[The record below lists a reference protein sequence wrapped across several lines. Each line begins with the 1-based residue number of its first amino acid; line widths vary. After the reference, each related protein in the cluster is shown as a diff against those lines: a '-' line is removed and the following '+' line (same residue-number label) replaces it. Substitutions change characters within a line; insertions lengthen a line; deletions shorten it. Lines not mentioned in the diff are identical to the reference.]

1 MGRRATSALLALV
14 AAIALAACGSTDS
27 RTAPAFSLPNLD
39 GGAAITNASLAGT
52 PTVVN
57 FWASWCGPCREEM
70 PALAAFA
77 KNSATIAVVG
87 IATSDDRRDAKRFAE
102 EVGVD
107 YRLAVDADGE
117 LLGKFGAT
125 GLPATFVLDSAGQI
139 VRTHFGAID
148 REELDALVAGVS

>member
-1 MGRRATSALLALV
+1 MGRRATSTFLAVV
-14 AAIALAACGSTDS
+14 AAFAMAACASTDS

-39 GGAAITNASLAGT
+39 GGPAITHSSLLGA

-57 FWASWCGPCREEM
+57 FWASWCEPCREEM

-77 KNSATIAVVG
+77 KDSATIAVVG

-117 LLGKFGAT
+117 LVGKFGAT
-125 GLPATFVLDSAGQI
+125 GLPATFVLDSAGRI

-148 REELDALVAGVS
+148 REELDALVAGVN